1 MARFDLNKGD
11 RFKLDKS
18 EGLNNIQ
25 INLGWKS
32 WGDDPADLDASA
44 FELGE
49 DGVIMDDAD
58 FVFYNSGNR
67 CNPERLILEPF
78 DKAKFGNKKNWRS
91 ETIPVSKDGAVL
103 GSPDELG
110 DDPGHAHVLVDCAEE
125 MHVIL
130 EKVNPKATE
139 IVFCVTIY
147 HGDEEGTTFG
157 SDKVQSPYISVVNE
171 DTDEELC
178 RYNLKEAFSN
188 ETAVVAGSLI
198 CDEEG
203 EWSFEAVGKGYEGG
217 MQTLIDIYA

>member
-1 MARFDLNKGD
+1 MARFDLNKGE
-11 RFKLDKS
+11 RFQLKKS
-18 EGLNNIQ
+18 EGLSKIQ

-32 WGDDPADLDASA
+32 GADLDACA
-44 FELGE
+44 FLLGV
-49 DGVIMDDAD
+49 DGVITDDAD

-67 CNPERLILEPF
+67 CNPESLVLEPF

-91 ETIPVSKDGAVL
+91 ETIPISKDGSVV
-103 GSPDELG
+103 GSADDLG
-110 DDPGHAHVLVDCAEE
+110 DGDDDGGEDAGEE

-130 EKVNPKATE
+130 DKVNPQITE

-147 HGDEEGTTFG
+147 HGDEDGTTFG
-157 SDKVQSPYISVVNE
+157 KVREPFISVVNE
-171 DTDEELC
+171 ENDEELC
-178 RYNLKEAFSN
+178 RYNLKEKFAN